1 MSIRFTRLRRF
12 VSSACDGPFGS
23 AIASSHYTESGARV
37 IRLGNIGAAE
47 WLDRDAAYL
56 DLDYWRE
63 LRQHDAVS
71 GDLVVAALGDERNA
85 VGRAAVV
92 PDLGPAL
99 VKADCHRLRL
109 RAGAADARFLAYYLS
124 SERGRYEAGRMA
136 DGSTRKRL
144 TLGKTLGLPAPD
156 LPLDQQ
162 RAIADYLDAE
172 TARIDALIAKKRR
185 LIELLDEKRATVMAD
200 GVRGALTGAEQAVA
214 AVPWIRSRGR
224 NWREAKL
231 TLVASLGTGH
241 TPSREHP
248 EWWEDCTVPWITTGE
263 VTQMR
268 SDRIEF
274 LGETRESISQLGI
287 ENSSAVLHPAGT
299 VVLCRTASAGYSAI
313 MGRDMA
319 TSQDFVTW
327 TCGPLLDPRYLLL
340 CLRVMR
346 QDLLGRLAMGSTHK
360 TIYMPDIESLR
371 ILLPSVGEQ
380 HEIVEEVWHRLEP
393 IHRLM
398 DLMAEQIDRLT
409 ERRQA
414 LITAAVTD
422 EIDVSGRAA

>member
-1 MSIRFTRLRRF
+1 
-12 VSSACDGPFGS
+12 
-23 AIASSHYTESGARV
+23 
-37 IRLGNIGAAE
+37 
-47 WLDRDAAYL
+47 
-56 DLDYWRE
+56 
-63 LRQHDAVS
+63 
-71 GDLVVAALGDERNA
+71 
-85 VGRAAVV
+85 
-92 PDLGPAL
+92 
-99 VKADCHRLRL
+99 
-109 RAGAADARFLAYYLS
+109 
-124 SERGRYEAGRMA
+124 MA